1 MNILI
6 FAGSFYPFLGGYE
19 NFIYNLSLKLIGKG
33 HNVHIV
39 TMNTEKVNDFESING
54 IQVYRIPCW
63 NLLNRTF
70 PVPKPT
76 LKSFRVFYL
85 IYGNNYD
92 LINTHTR
99 FFITTFLG
107 SIFAK
112 IKRLPHVHVE
122 HGSNHSIVKNKLV
135 LYAGMIYDHSIGWI
149 IIRMARE
156 NIGISRSSCDFL
168 KHLGAKNP
176 GLILDGIDTALF
188 NKKPSNIRSQLNVG
202 NSFIL
207 LFVGRLIYAKGAQD
221 LISILPEIKEKKKDL
236 KIIIVGDGPYRLE
249 LENMVPKKYKND
261 VLFLGVKTQQE
272 IVEILNIANIF
283 INLSYSEGFGI
294 TILEAGA
301 VGLPIIATEVG
312 GVPELIINYENGF
325 SISPGDRKKLLYFI
339 MKLIEDSQLCEKL
352 ANNIKLEVN
361 KKYSWDVVVEKYDK
375 LFKGC
380 FS

>member
-19 NFIYNLSLKLIGKG
+19 NFIYNLSLKLIKRDN
-33 HNVHIV
+33 NVDIV
-39 TMNTEKVNDFESING
+39 TMNTEKVNDFEIING
-54 IQVYRIPCW
+54 IKVYRIPCW

-70 PVPKPT
+70 PVPKPN
-76 LKSFRVFYL
+76 LKFFKIFYL
-85 IYGNNYD
+85 IYKNNYD
-92 LINTHTR
+92 VVNTHTR
-99 FFITTFLG
+99 FFITTLLG

-112 IKRLPHVHVE
+112 IKRIPHVHVE
-122 HGSNHSIVKNKLV
+122 HGSNHSVVKNKLIGYV
-135 LYAGMIYDHSIGWI
+135 GMIYDHSIGWI
-149 IIRMARE
+149 IVKMACK
-156 NIGISRSSCDFL
+156 NIGISRLSCDFL

-176 GLILDGIDTALF
+176 TLILDGVDTALF
-188 NKKPSNIRSQLNVG
+188 DKKASNVRNQLNVG

-236 KIIIVGDGPYRLE
+236 KILIVGDGPYRVE
-249 LENMVPKKYKND
+249 LETMVPIEYKND
-261 VLFLGVKTQQE
+261 ILFLGTKTQQE
-272 IVEILNIANIF
+272 IVEILSIANIF
-283 INLSYSEGFGI
+283 VNLSYSEGFGI

-325 SISPGDRKKLLYFI
+325 TISPGDRKKLLCYI
-339 MKLIEDSQLCEKL
+339 TKLIDNSQLCEQL
-352 ANNIKLEVN
+352 ANNIKLDVKN
-361 KKYSWDVVVEKYDK
+361 RYSWDVVVEKYDK

-380 FS
+380 LP